1 MKEMVEFLAKHGYW
15 LLFAAVLGRQ
25 ACLPVPANLLLL
37 AGGALAGLGKLSI
50 VNVIAVTVIAFLVA
64 DLAWYEAGRRWGSKT
79 LHFVCGSTR
88 DPTACV
94 AKRTERFNR
103 YGAKVLLISK
113 FIIGLD
119 AVAAPMAGISG
130 TERRRF
136 LVLDGTGAFLWSCA
150 YTALGWAFSDQLDRV
165 ASYSAKLGTLAVLA
179 GIAAVC
185 VVVILRVIRWYRF
198 LREFRLARI
207 TPDQLMSKLNAGE
220 NVLILDLQ
228 GGTKQAQGLTAI
240 PGAIRID
247 PHLLQQY
254 ERYRNPN
261 LSINR
266 EVILYCSCPKE
277 FTSAR
282 VAMTLHRRGFENVR
296 PLAGGLEAWR
306 ERCFPVTPNIEVLTP
321 PERAAFV
328 LREIFH
334 YPETHAAR
342 LLKTGVADVHGLLKA
357 AQQRIERN
365 NAKSPLP
372 VKYRDSLM
380 PQESTANTLSKP

>member
-1 MKEMVEFLAKHGYW
+1 MDIGYS
-15 LLFAAVLGRQ
+15 LLP
-25 ACLPVPANLLLL
+25 CLPVPANLLLL
-37 AGGALAGLGKLSI
+37 AGGALAGLGRLSF

-94 AKRTERFNR
+94 AKRAERFNR

-113 FIIGLD
+113 FVIGLD

-136 LVLDGTGAFLWSCA
+136 LVLDGTGALLWSCA
-150 YTALGWAFSDQLDRV
+150 YTALGWACKDQLDRV
-165 ASYSAKLGTLAVLA
+165 ASYSAKLGALAVLA

-185 VVVILRVIRWYRF
+185 VVVIRRLIRWYRF

-207 TPDQLMSKLNAGE
+207 TPDQLMSKLHAGE

-228 GGTKQAQGLTAI
+228 GGTKPAQGLMAI

-247 PHLLQQY
+247 PHLLQRY
-254 ERYRNPN
+254 EKYRNPN
-261 LSINR
+261 LSTHR
-266 EVILYCSCPKE
+266 EVILYCSSPSE

-282 VAMTLHRRGFENVR
+282 VAMTLHRRGFEDVR

-306 ERCFPVTPNIEVLTP
+306 KQFPVTPNIEVLTP

-342 LLKTGVADVHGLLKA
+342 LLKTRVADVHRLLNA
-357 AQQRIERN
+357 AKQRIERN
-365 NAKSPLP
+365 NAKSPLT
-372 VKYRDSLM
+372 VKYVDSRM
-380 PQESTANTLSKP
+380 PQESTANAPSRPRSS

>member
-1 MKEMVEFLAKHGYW
+1 MNEMVAFLAKHGYW
-15 LLFAAVLGRQ
+15 ILFLSVLGRQ

-37 AGGALAGLGKLSI
+37 AGGALVGLGRLSF
-50 VNVIAVTVIAFLVA
+50 VNIIAVSVLAFVVA

-79 LHFVCGSTR
+79 LHFICGSTR

-94 AKRTERFNR
+94 GKMTERFNR
-103 YGAKVLLISK
+103 YGAKILLISK

-130 TERRRF
+130 TERPRF
-136 LVLDGTGAFLWSCA
+136 LTLDGTGALLWSCA
-150 YTALGWAFSDQLDRV
+150 FTALGWAFSDQLDRV

-185 VVVILRVIRWYRF
+185 IFLILKLIRWYRF

-207 TPDQLMSKLNAGE
+207 TPDQLMSKLRAGQ

-228 GGTKQAQGLTAI
+228 GGTKQAQGLMAI

-247 PHLLQQY
+247 PHLLQRY
-254 ERYRNPN
+254 ERYRDPN
-261 LSINR
+261 LPTHR
-266 EVILYCSCPKE
+266 EVILYCSSPSE

-282 VAMTLHRRGFENVR
+282 VAMTLHRRGFEDVR

-306 ERCFPVTPNIEVLTP
+306 QQFPVTPNIEVLTP

-328 LREIFH
+328 LHEIFH
-334 YPETHAAR
+334 YPEIQAAR
-342 LLKTGVADVHGLLKA
+342 LLKTRVADVHRLLNA
-357 AQQRIERN
+357 AKQRIARN
-365 NAKSPLP
+365 NAKSALA
-372 VKYRDSLM
+372 VKYGNSRM
-380 PQESTANTLSKP
+380 PQESTANASPRP

>member
-1 MKEMVEFLAKHGYW
+1 MNEMVAFLAKHGYW
-15 LLFAAVLGRQ
+15 ILFLSVLGRQ

-37 AGGALAGLGKLSI
+37 AGGALVGLGRLSF
-50 VNVIAVTVIAFLVA
+50 VNIIAVSVLAFVVA

-79 LHFVCGSTR
+79 LHFICGSTR

-94 AKRTERFNR
+94 GKMTERFNH
-103 YGAKVLLISK
+103 YGANVLLISK

-130 TERRRF
+130 TERPRF
-136 LVLDGTGAFLWSCA
+136 LALDGTGALLWSCA
-150 YTALGWAFSDQLDRV
+150 FTALGWAFSDQLDRV

-185 VVVILRVIRWYRF
+185 IFLILKLIRWYRF

-207 TPDQLMSKLNAGE
+207 TPDQLMSKLRAGQ

-228 GGTKQAQGLTAI
+228 GGTKQAQGLMAI

-247 PHLLQQY
+247 PHLLQRY
-254 ERYRNPN
+254 ERYRDPN
-261 LSINR
+261 LPTHR
-266 EVILYCSCPKE
+266 EVILYCSSPSE

-282 VAMTLHRRGFENVR
+282 VAMTLHRRGFEDVR

-306 ERCFPVTPNIEVLTP
+306 QQFPVTPNIEVLTP

-328 LREIFH
+328 LHEIFH
-334 YPETHAAR
+334 YPEIQAAR
-342 LLKTGVADVHGLLKA
+342 LLKTRVADVHRLLNA
-357 AQQRIERN
+357 AKQRIARN
-365 NAKSPLP
+365 NAKSALA
-372 VKYRDSLM
+372 VKYGNSRM
-380 PQESTANTLSKP
+380 PQESTANASPKP

>member
-1 MKEMVEFLAKHGYW
+1 MNEMVAFLAKHGYW
-15 LLFAAVLGRQ
+15 ILFLSVLARQ

-37 AGGALAGLGKLSI
+37 AGGALVGLGRLSF
-50 VNVIAVTVIAFLVA
+50 VNIIAVSVLAFVVA

-79 LHFVCGSTR
+79 LHFICGSTR

-94 AKRTERFNR
+94 GKMTERFNR
-103 YGAKVLLISK
+103 CGAKILLISK

-130 TERRRF
+130 TERPRF
-136 LVLDGTGAFLWSCA
+136 LVLDVTGALLWSCA

-185 VVVILRVIRWYRF
+185 VFLIRLIRWYRF

-207 TPDQLMSKLNAGE
+207 TPDQLMSKLHAGQ

-228 GGTKQAQGLTAI
+228 GGTKQPQGLMAI

-247 PHLLQQY
+247 PHLLQRY
-254 ERYRNPN
+254 ERYRDPN
-261 LSINR
+261 LPTHR
-266 EVILYCSCPKE
+266 EVILYCSSPSE

-282 VAMTLHRRGFENVR
+282 VAMTLHRRGFEDVR

-306 ERCFPVTPNIEVLTP
+306 KQFPVTPNIEVLTP

-328 LREIFH
+328 LHEIFH
-334 YPETHAAR
+334 YPEIQAAR
-342 LLKTGVADVHGLLKA
+342 LLKTRVADVHRLLNA
-357 AQQRIERN
+357 AKQRIERN
-365 NAKSPLP
+365 NAKNAIT
-372 VKYRDSLM
+372 VKYVDSRM
-380 PQESTANTLSKP
+380 PQESTANASPRP